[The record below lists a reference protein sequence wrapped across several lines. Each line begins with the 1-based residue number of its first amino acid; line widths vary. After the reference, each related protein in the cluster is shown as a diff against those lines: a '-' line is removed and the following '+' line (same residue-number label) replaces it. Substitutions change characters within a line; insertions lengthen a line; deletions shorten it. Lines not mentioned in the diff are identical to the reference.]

1 MRSVYTPNDFK
12 SLSTDSKMIQAAV
25 DEAAKHGATVVI
37 PRVNERRE
45 DCLWEIDETIVLH
58 TGSSVVL
65 ENCYM
70 RMADGCYANFFKND
84 ATLGKWWRKETRNYD
99 ISIRGEGNTVL
110 DGGKH
115 NGLIENEFTIYD
127 ENGNFAGRRTINGF
141 KNCLVNIG
149 ILMQNVERVEVSGI
163 RFVRPRY
170 WCMNFEYCAQGHIHD
185 IVFDADGTNQ
195 NQDGL
200 DIREG
205 CHNFLVENLSGRT
218 GDDMLALTNFGH
230 PKRRVGGEDTNM
242 DTAIHDIVVR
252 DLRATMSHRCDIIRL
267 LCRGETEIYNVQICG
282 VQDTTPPEISR
293 PLAAIRIGD
302 VSDYQA
308 RLNRLGEM
316 RNVTVRDVCT
326 RARFG
331 CYIANTL
338 CDSYFDNIQM
348 VADGGTGIYFNGCEL
363 ENVTVNGLCYGT
375 LTSPDRSD
383 LDYVSKFHRV
393 TLDSISAVYFKD
405 CISAKNLCFEN
416 LRTAKEMDYAF
427 GGNSEIEVKA
437 EKIVFQ
443 NESTKLSSCAK
454 VAEQ

>member
-1 MRSVYTPNDFK
+1 MKSLYTPGDYK
-12 SLSTDSKMIQAAV
+12 HLASDSAMIQAAV
-25 DEAAKHGATVVI
+25 DEAAKYGAAVLI
-37 PRVNERRE
+37 PRINERR
-45 DCLWEIDETIVLH
+45 DAPLWEIDEAIVLH
-58 TGSSVVL
+58 TGSYIIL
-65 ENCYM
+65 DNCYM
-70 RMADGCYANFFKND
+70 RLKDDTYTNFFIND
-84 ATLGKWWRKETRNYD
+84 ASKGKWWKKESRNYD
-99 ISIRGEGNTVL
+99 IKIIGKGNAVL
-110 DGGKH
+110 DGGKP
-115 NGLIENEFTIYD
+115 NDLIENNFTIYD
-127 ENGNFAGRRTINGF
+127 ENGNFAGRRTIHGF
-141 KNCLVNIG
+141 SNCLINIG
-149 ILMQNVERVEVSGI
+149 ILLQNAERVEVAGI

-170 WCMNFEYCAQGHIHD
+170 WCMNFEYCAWGHVHD
-185 IVFDADGTNQ
+185 IWFDADGQ
-195 NQDGL
+195 SPNQDGC

-230 PKRRVGGEDTNM
+230 PGRRVGGDPTDM
-242 DTAIHDIVVR
+242 DPDIHDIVVR

-267 LCRGETEIYNVQICG
+267 LCRGEAKIYNVQISG
-282 VQDTTPPEISR
+282 VQDTTPPEIPR

-302 VSDYQA
+302 ISDYQA
-308 RLNRLGEM
+308 RLNRIGEM
-316 RNVTVRDVCT
+316 RNITVRDVVT

-338 CDSYFDNIQM
+338 CDSYFENIQM
-348 VADGGTGIYFNGCEL
+348 VDDGGVGFYFNGAEL
-363 ENVTVNGLCYGT
+363 ENVRVSGLCYGT
-375 LTSPDRSD
+375 LTSPPRED

-405 CISAKNLCFEN
+405 CISGKNLCFEN